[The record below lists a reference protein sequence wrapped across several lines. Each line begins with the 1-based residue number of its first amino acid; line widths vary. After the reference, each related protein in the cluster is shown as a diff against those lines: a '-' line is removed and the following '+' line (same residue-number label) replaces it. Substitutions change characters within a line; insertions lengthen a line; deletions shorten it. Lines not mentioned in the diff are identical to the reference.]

1 MTSST
6 STSCPASLKR
16 AWALELQQLLE
27 DAGVPTDLHVGEGG
41 RLEVVRRF
49 ETVDHRIAVFI
60 VTRSALS
67 SVTFAYVD
75 TTSIEV
81 HATER
86 NALFPNIRR
95 FVTPASAFEHILSY
109 TRNPFYEP
117 TWS

>member
-1 MTSST
+1 M
-6 STSCPASLKR
+6 SCPVSLKR

-27 DAGVPTDLHVGEGG
+27 DVDIPTDLRIGEGG
-41 RLEVVRRF
+41 RLEIVRHF
-49 ETVDHRIAVFI
+49 ETVGHRIAVFV
-60 VTRSALS
+60 VTKSALS

-75 TTSIEV
+75 TTAIEV

-95 FVTPASAFEHILSY
+95 FVSPASAFEHILSY
-109 TRNPFYEP
+109 THNPFYEP